1 MMASRENEPPARAD
15 RWGAAA
21 LIALLAAAELAWRA
35 AANRW
40 PQVIRF
46 GDELVARLHPD
57 VREASDLEAI
67 GSNYVHALWLLAAL
81 VLACAL
87 LGLVRAMLK
96 RDLWVPSPWVPLLP
110 SFIAVAA
117 ALPFLL
123 AEPGPTPE
131 QRSLRAEEEQASGT
145 GAASYGR
152 VIALISHCHDALRKR
167 LAGKAE
173 VIIDD
178 GLDPAVSFI
187 YAYSLPEIPDQHFVR
202 MAASEREVVSGSLGR
217 SAVALMP
224 PIEGG
229 FQVQGLVIYSGDDPA
244 VSYRDL
250 REYNCAMRVNGE
262 RYDVRD
268 LKIKPVR

>member
-1 MMASRENEPPARAD
+1 MMAPRGNEPLARTD
-15 RWGAAA
+15 RWGVAA
-21 LIALLAAAELAWRA
+21 LIALLAAAELTWRVA
-35 AANRW
+35 AHRW
-40 PQVIRF
+40 AQVIRI

-87 LGLVRAMLK
+87 LWLVRAMLK

-110 SFIAVAA
+110 LFIVVAA
-117 ALPFLL
+117 SLSFLL

-145 GAASYGR
+145 GAVSYDR
-152 VIALISHCHDALRKR
+152 VIALMAHCHDALRKR

-173 VIIDD
+173 VDIDN

-187 YAYSLPEIPDQHFVR
+187 YAYRMPGIPGQRFVR
-202 MAASEREVVSGSLGR
+202 MAASEKEVLSGSLGR
-217 SAVALMP
+217 SAGALMP

-229 FQVQGLVIYSGDDPA
+229 FQVQGLVIYSGDEPA

-250 REYNCAMRVNGE
+250 REYTCAMRVSGE

-268 LKIKPVR
+268 LTIQPVR

>member
-1 MMASRENEPPARAD
+1 MMAPRGNEPPARTD
-15 RWGAAA
+15 RWGMAA
-21 LIALLAAAELAWRA
+21 LIALLAAAELAWRVA
-35 AANRW
+35 AHRW
-40 PQVIRF
+40 AQVIRI

-87 LGLVRAMLK
+87 LGLVRAALK

-110 SFIAVAA
+110 AFIVAAA

-131 QRSLRAEEEQASGT
+131 QRSLRAEAEQASGT
-145 GAASYGR
+145 GAASYDR
-152 VIALISHCHDALRKR
+152 VIALISHCHDALRKQ

-173 VIIDD
+173 ITIDSE
-178 GLDPAVSFI
+178 LDPAVSFI
-187 YAYSLPEIPDQHFVR
+187 YAYTVPEIPGQRFVR
-202 MAASEREVVSGSLGR
+202 MAGSERVILSGSAGK
-217 SAVALMP
+217 SAAALMP

-250 REYNCAMRVNGE
+250 REYTCAMLVSGE
-262 RYDVRD
+262 RYDVRN
-268 LKIKPVR
+268 LRIQAVR